1 MKEYMISELFSI
13 LQVKSVSDNI
23 RCKYHEVGEVLIIFM
38 AIIIFTNYNYFRKAW
53 RIEINILT

>member
-1 MKEYMISELFSI
+1 MESELFSI

-53 RIEINILT
+53 RIKINILT